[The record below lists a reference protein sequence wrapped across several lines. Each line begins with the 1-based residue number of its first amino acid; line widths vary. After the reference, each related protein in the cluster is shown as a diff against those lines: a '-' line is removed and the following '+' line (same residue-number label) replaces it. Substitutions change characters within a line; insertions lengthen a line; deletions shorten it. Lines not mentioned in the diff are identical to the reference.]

1 MSFVSGR
8 LLLTAHRPRKE
19 QTEDASV
26 HVFIR
31 KLTTRHPPM
40 LNPYRAEATPS
51 LSVLAVSQSFAH
63 PYLFYMKFFELRLLD
78 YNRKSLFLIEVF

>member
-1 MSFVSGR
+1 MSLVSGR
-8 LLLTAHRPRKE
+8 LLLTVHRPRKE
-19 QTEDASV
+19 QLEDTSV

-40 LNPYRAEATPS
+40 LNPYRTEATPS

-63 PYLFYMKFFELRLLD
+63 PYLF
-78 YNRKSLFLIEVF
+78 LIEVF

>member
-1 MSFVSGR
+1 MFLASGR
-8 LLLTAHRPRKE
+8 LLLTAHRSRKE

-40 LNPYRAEATPS
+40 LNPCRTEVTS
-51 LSVLAVSQSFAH
+51 LLSVPTVFQSFAH
-63 PYLFYMKFFELRLLD
+63 PSIYYMK
-78 YNRKSLFLIEVF
+78 

>member
-1 MSFVSGR
+1 MSLVSGR

-40 LNPYRAEATPS
+40 LNPYRTEATPS
-51 LSVLAVSQSFAH
+51 LSILAVFQSFAH
-63 PYLFYMKFFELRLLD
+63 PYLFYMD
-78 YNRKSLFLIEVF
+78 FLN

>member
-1 MSFVSGR
+1 MFLVSGR

-26 HVFIR
+26 HVFVR

-40 LNPYRAEATPS
+40 LNPYRAEATSS
-51 LSVLAVSQSFAH
+51 LSVPTVFQSFG
-63 PYLFYMKFFELRLLD
+63 PPEPFYIPNYWCPIK
-78 YNRKSLFLIEVF
+78 IV